1 MANLLLTSLLIDRV
15 SFMQSVTPFY
25 IVAFNRIKGLQM
37 AVEFVKRSTIPIE
50 LVVLDMGSTW
60 GPYLKYRDSLDV
72 QVHRFPFGM
81 GPRDLW
87 VTGELAKLGSG
98 GFFLSDGDI
107 NYSEVADDAAQ
118 KMIELSEKYPW
129 IPKVGLALKITDLPP
144 DFEANRLRDWAIIDW
159 KVPWTK
165 NVYLTGLDTTTAYYP
180 RRDKTF
186 YYRPGLRIAG
196 KYQAIH
202 YPWYERPEN
211 YDDETRFYTNLA
223 SANISSAQAGLM
235 PNRNYKMKRL
245 IWIRIYS
252 ILKYPMKSRY
262 FGKVCVR
269 ILSYRGTIPPV
280 HP

>member
-1 MANLLLTSLLIDRV
+1 
-15 SFMQSVTPFY
+15 MQSATPFY

-37 AVEFVKRSTIPIE
+37 AVEFVKQSTIPIE

-60 GPYLKYRDSLDV
+60 GPYIEYRDSLDV
-72 QVHRFPFGM
+72 QVHSFPFGM

-87 VTGELAKLGSG
+87 VTGELAKLGRG

-107 NYSEVADDAAQ
+107 DYSEVADDAAQ
-118 KMIELSEKYPW
+118 KMIELSEKYP
-129 IPKVGLALKITDLPP
+129 
-144 DFEANRLRDWAIIDW
+144 AIIDW

-165 NVYLTGLDTTTAYYP
+165 NVYLSGLDTTTAYYP
-180 RRDKTF
+180 RRDQTF

-211 YDDETRFYTNLA
+211 YDDEARFYTNLA

-252 ILKYPMKSRY
+252 ILKYPLKSRY

-269 ILSYRGTIPPV
+269 ILSYRGTIPPLNA
-280 HP
+280 